1 MSRQPLEKLHFLYEN
16 LMPNNFRKTTVL
28 KTLTSQ
34 AIAYSS
40 RPIEYETLVD
50 EMFSGSLHVK
60 SGWVGPVWWPIIIIE
75 KLTGNACFI

>member
-1 MSRQPLEKLHFLYEN
+1 
-16 LMPNNFRKTTVL
+16 MPNNFRKTTLL

-50 EMFSGSLHVK
+50 EMFSGSLRVK
-60 SGWVGPVWWPIIIIE
+60 SGWVGPVTE
-75 KLTGNACFI
+75 E

>member
-1 MSRQPLEKLHFLYEN
+1 MA
-16 LMPNNFRKTTVL
+16 NNFRETTVL

-40 RPIEYETLVD
+40 RPIEYERLVD

-60 SGWVGPVWWPIIIIE
+60 SGWVGPVTE
-75 KLTGNACFI
+75 E